1 MKHVKLFEQF
11 INEAKKETLTA
22 QGAADGM
29 SSKDKKEAMADVA
42 STGVSLKFSG
52 ADAIFS
58 GTKEQIEAAL
68 QAYFPDGEEDL
79 EWSFD
84 YWNEGDV
91 QY

>member
-11 INEAKKETLTA
+11 ISEAKKEKLTA
-22 QGAADGM
+22 RGAADGM
-29 SSKDKKEAMADVA
+29 STKDKKDAISDVA

-58 GTKEQIEAAL
+58 GTKEQIESAL
-68 QAYFPDGEEDL
+68 QAYFPEGDEDL